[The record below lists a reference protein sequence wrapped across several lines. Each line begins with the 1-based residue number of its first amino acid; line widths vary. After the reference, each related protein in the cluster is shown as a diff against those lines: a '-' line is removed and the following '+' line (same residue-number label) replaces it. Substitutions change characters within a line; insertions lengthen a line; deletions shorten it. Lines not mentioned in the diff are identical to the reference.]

1 MVNFDLGFLLGEIK
15 AGQEKIMNLLNDQT
29 QSKSGPTIYDLVQ
42 LQEILHVSK
51 RTVATWL
58 KEGILPHS
66 RVGGKIWI
74 SETQLNKFLE
84 SNSNASNKVNKPK
97 RQKGVPVHE

>member
-66 RVGGKIWI
+66 RVGGKIWV
-74 SETQLNKFLE
+74 SDEQLKLFLE
-84 SNSNASNKVNKPK
+84 RNTIKPAVDFK
-97 RQKGVPVHE
+97 PINTKK